1 MAEKVRIMAWK
12 EEGIPS
18 TATEGRLC
26 RHCTSKKA
34 SSLRQGVFPLTQ
46 SLRDKKNGPATCQL
60 SKDMETKCVKKRDLM
75 SYHQEEGIPAGRL
88 LSPPDKFSIQAHFLF
103 PKTEVIR
110 QCYGFVLPFFS

>member
-46 SLRDKKNGPATCQL
+46 SLRDKKTALPPANYQ
-60 SKDMETKCVKKRDLM
+60 
-75 SYHQEEGIPAGRL
+75 
-88 LSPPDKFSIQAHFLF
+88 
-103 PKTEVIR
+103 KTWKQYV
-110 QCYGFVLPFFS
+110 

>member
-26 RHCTSKKA
+26 RLCTSKKA

-60 SKDMETKCVKKRDLM
+60 SKDMETICVKKTW
-75 SYHQEEGIPAGRL
+75 SYV
-88 LSPPDKFSIQAHFLF
+88 LSSSRRNPSWAAAQSA
-103 PKTEVIR
+103 R
-110 QCYGFVLPFFS
+110 

>member
-1 MAEKVRIMAWK
+1 VTSHLFHLTEFFNKIPSKNNTKCIDKLLMAEKVRIMAWK

-34 SSLRQGVFPLTQ
+34 SSLRQGVFPLTP

-60 SKDMETKCVKKRDLM
+60 SKDMETICVKK
-75 SYHQEEGIPAGRL
+75 
-88 LSPPDKFSIQAHFLF
+88 
-103 PKTEVIR
+103 T
-110 QCYGFVLPFFS
+110 